1 MEIRWSRRPRPR
13 VAPKFGMLR
22 QALVRDQARLYAAQ
36 SALISVLAVVIAAS
50 RNLPDLYALA
60 ALSGALKVVVV
71 PLVLRRLLGAPV
83 SEDAPGVDSR
93 SGGVMTWN
101 GSPSPGVEPAVL
113 VRRPPPRAPRVF
125 TYDANVPVLR

>member
-13 VAPKFGMLR
+13 VARKFGMLR

-60 ALSGALKVVVV
+60 ALSGALKVVV

-101 GSPSPGVEPAVL
+101 GSLSPGVEPGVL
-113 VRRPPPRAPRVF
+113 VRRPPPGAPRVF

>member
-13 VAPKFGMLR
+13 VARKFGMLR
-22 QALVRDQARLYAAQ
+22 QALVRDQVRLYAAQ
-36 SALISVLAVVIAAS
+36 SALISVLVVIAAS

-83 SEDAPGVDSR
+83 SEDAPGR
-93 SGGVMTWN
+93 TRA
-101 GSPSPGVEPAVL
+101 AV
-113 VRRPPPRAPRVF
+113 AS
-125 TYDANVPVLR
+125 

>member
-1 MEIRWSRRPRPR
+1 
-13 VAPKFGMLR
+13 MLR

-83 SEDAPGVDSR
+83 SEDAPGVTR
-93 SGGVMTWN
+93 A
-101 GSPSPGVEPAVL
+101 AV
-113 VRRPPPRAPRVF
+113 AS
-125 TYDANVPVLR
+125 

>member
-13 VAPKFGMLR
+13 VARKFGMLR

-60 ALSGALKVVVV
+60 AL
-71 PLVLRRLLGAPV
+71 PGAPV

-101 GSPSPGVEPAVL
+101 GSLSPGVEPGVL
-113 VRRPPPRAPRVF
+113 VRRPPPGAPRVF
-125 TYDANVPVLR
+125 TYDA